1 MQLISTVL
9 LNGPLESH
17 ECNVL
22 VLLDLP
28 LLLLFLSTLSYGVM
42 LTVPNSG
49 VDHLVIELVGVSLAR
64 LLAELLDH
72 ILLGVIVLR
81 ATFVVTFLLQ
91 EAKVIARL
99 KLVTLAIHTPR
110 DGVAPSRRGRHFK
123 CS

>member
-1 MQLISTVL
+1 
-9 LNGPLESH
+9 
-17 ECNVL
+17 
-22 VLLDLP
+22 
-28 LLLLFLSTLSYGVM
+28 M

-91 EAKVIARL
+91 KAKVIARL
-99 KLVTLAIHTPR
+99 KLATLAIHTPGY
-110 DGVAPSRRGRHFK
+110 GVAPSRRGRHFK